1 VFLLKNS
8 LQFNKMKPFLKIG
21 HRGAKGHVAENTL
34 ASFQK
39 ALDLKVDG
47 VELDVHLS
55 LDQKVMVIHDETID
69 RTTTGKGF
77 VNQMNASELNQF
89 GIPTLE
95 EVLVLINKKC
105 FVNIEIKD
113 NSATTFVLEILQKYS
128 LEKNWNSKLFQ
139 ISSFDWDVLKVCDS
153 NNSKISLGVITE
165 NSIEEALI
173 FAKKIKANAINPH
186 FKLLSFENVLVMHEN
201 GFKIF
206 PWTVNQLE
214 DITFVKS
221 LKVDGII
228 SDFPDRI

>member
-1 VFLLKNS
+1 
-8 LQFNKMKPFLKIG
+8 MKQFLKIG

-39 ALDLKVDG
+39 ALDLKVEG

-55 LDQKVMVIHDETID
+55 LDQKVMVIHDATID
-69 RTTTGKGF
+69 RTTTSKGF
-77 VNQMNASELNQF
+77 VNQMNASELNEF

-95 EVLVLINKKC
+95 EVLVLINEKC
-105 FVNIEIKD
+105 IVNIEIKD
-113 NSATTFVLEILQKYS
+113 SSATTFVLEILQKYT
-128 LEKNWNSKLFQ
+128 LEKKWNSKLFQ
-139 ISSFDWDVLKVCDS
+139 ISSFDWDVLRVCYS
-153 NNSKISLGVITE
+153 ENKTISLGVLTE
-165 NSIEEALI
+165 NSIEAALI

-186 FKLLSFENVLVMHEN
+186 FKLLTCENVLVIHEN

-206 PWTVNQLE
+206 PWTVNQPK